1 MPHEQAVQQMTN
13 VEFVADIME
22 FSRYGA
28 LAQAFVIDALQR
40 HAERIAAANPKDLDS
55 PGLCGNA
62 WVGVA
67 REIRTKLAIK
77 YGEYESNG

>member
-28 LAQAFVIDALQR
+28 LAQP
-40 HAERIAAANPKDLDS
+40 AAH
-55 PGLCGNA
+55 
-62 WVGVA
+62 V
-67 REIRTKLAIK
+67 
-77 YGEYESNG
+77 

>member
-28 LAQAFVIDALQR
+28 LAQAFVIEALQR
-40 HAERIAAANPKDLDS
+40 HAERIAAANPKAMDS
-55 PGLCGNA
+55 PGLSGSA

-67 REIRTKLAIK
+67 REIRTKLVIK
-77 YGEYESNG
+77 YGEYENNG